1 VPDNETRPILITGA
15 HRSGTTWVGK
25 MLAASGEAVYIS
37 EPLNLWHRPGI
48 LRAPVNHWYTY
59 ICEQN
64 QDDYLPAFQETLRLQ
79 YHVLEDIK
87 SFRRLKDLPHMLQ
100 DSSSFFLGSIQDKRP
115 LLKDPFAVFST
126 PWFEKALDCQV
137 VITVRHPAAIASSL
151 KRLDWS
157 FDFEH
162 LLGQPLLMNDLL
174 EPYYDDMQAMARNPQ
189 DIIGQSGLLWRIIYQ
204 VVAQY
209 ESKYPQFQVVR
220 HEDLSLDPI
229 DSFSS
234 LYNILDLSFSAHV
247 KQVIIKSSSQ
257 NNPGERADRSIYAI
271 RLNSQANLNNWKS
284 RLDPDEITRLRSL
297 TKDTAAIYYSE
308 ESWH

>member
-1 VPDNETRPILITGA
+1 MPDNETRPILITGA

-37 EPLNLWHRPGI
+37 EPLNIWHRPGI

-79 YHVLEDIK
+79 YHVWEDIK

-100 DSSSFFLGSIQDKRP
+100 DSSSFFLGSMQGKRP
-115 LLKDPFAVFST
+115 LLKDPFAVFSA

-137 VITVRHPAAIASSL
+137 VIIVRHPAAIASSI

-162 LLGQPLLMNDLL
+162 LLAQPHLMNDLL
-174 EPYYDDMQAMARNPQ
+174 EPYRNDMLATTRNPQ
-189 DIIGQSGLLWRIIYQ
+189 DVIGQSGLLWRIIYQ
-204 VVAQY
+204 VVTQY
-209 ESKYPQFQVVR
+209 ESKYPQFLVVR
-220 HEDLSLDPI
+220 HEDMSLDPI
-229 DSFSS
+229 DSFHS
-234 LYNILDLSFSAHV
+234 LYNSFGLSFSAQV
-247 KQVIIKSSSQ
+247 KQVILKSSSQ
-257 NNPGERADRSIYAI
+257 DNPGERADKSIYTT
-271 RLNSQANLNNWKS
+271 RLNSQANLNNWKH
-284 RLDPDEITRLRSL
+284 RLDPDEITRLHSL

-308 ESWH
+308 ESWQ

>member
-137 VITVRHPAAIASSL
+137 IITVRHPAAIASSL

-162 LLGQPLLMNDLL
+162 LLAQPLLMNDLL

-271 RLNSQANLNNWKS
+271 RLNSQANLNNWKR

>member
-1 VPDNETRPILITGA
+1 MPDNETRPILITGA

-64 QDDYLPAFQETLRLQ
+64 QEDYLPAFQETLRLQ
-79 YHVLEDIK
+79 YRVLEDIK
-87 SFRRLKDLPHMLQ
+87 SFRRLKDIPRMLQ

-115 LLKDPFAVFST
+115 LLKDPFAVFSA
-126 PWFEKALDCQV
+126 PWFEKALGCQV
-137 VITVRHPAAIASSL
+137 VIIVRHPAAIASSL

-157 FDFEH
+157 FDFDH
-162 LLGQPLLMNDLL
+162 LLAQPLLMNDLL
-174 EPYYDDMQAMARNPQ
+174 EPYYDDMQAMTKNPQ

-209 ESKYPQFQVVR
+209 EAKYPQFHVVR

-229 DSFSS
+229 DIFRS
-234 LYNILDLSFSAHV
+234 LYNSLGLSFSAHV
-247 KQVIIKSSSQ
+247 EQVILKSSSQ
-257 NNPGERADRSIYAI
+257 DNPGERADRSIYATH
-271 RLNSQANLNNWKS
+271 LNSQANLNNWKR

-308 ESWH
+308 ESWQ

>member
-1 VPDNETRPILITGA
+1 MPDNETRPILITGA

-137 VITVRHPAAIASSL
+137 IITVRHPAAIASSL

-162 LLGQPLLMNDLL
+162 LLAQPLLMNDLL

-229 DSFSS
+229 DSFRS
-234 LYNILDLSFSAHV
+234 LYNSLGLSFSAHV
-247 KQVIIKSSSQ
+247 KQVILKSNSQ
-257 NNPGERADRSIYAI
+257 NNPGERCGQI
-271 RLNSQANLNNWKS
+271 NLRNPPQQPGK
-284 RLDPDEITRLRSL
+284 P
-297 TKDTAAIYYSE
+297 
-308 ESWH
+308 